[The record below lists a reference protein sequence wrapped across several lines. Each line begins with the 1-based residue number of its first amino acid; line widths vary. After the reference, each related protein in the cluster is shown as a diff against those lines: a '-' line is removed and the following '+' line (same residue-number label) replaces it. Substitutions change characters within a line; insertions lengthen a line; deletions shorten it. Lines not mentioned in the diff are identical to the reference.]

1 MVGVISILSCP
12 QERTGTQYGNFK
24 MCEIMS
30 HKFKILNIV
39 DFSDPSS
46 SVSLGVLFF
55 WSGHADC
62 AFMGQH
68 FLSASFS
75 SDEISLIFR
84 PS

>member
-1 MVGVISILSCP
+1 
-12 QERTGTQYGNFK
+12 

-39 DFSDPSS
+39 DFSDPSG

-55 WSGHADC
+55 WSGHADF
-62 AFMGQH
+62 AVMGQH

-75 SDEISLIFR
+75 SDEISLIFH